1 MIMLALVMAGGRGTR
16 LGLECE
22 KPLLEI
28 SGRPMIDYVL
38 DSLDSSRSVHE
49 IIVVTSPNTPLTEE
63 HVRGRYA
70 VFRTSGMGYV
80 EDLQEILS
88 HLEKSRDEPVL
99 VINADLPLISPSTI
113 DWLIGEYLSGGE
125 EALCVAV
132 PEKLCIMHGLE
143 FSDSMDGL
151 VPCGVN
157 ILMSKNRVQDQR
169 ILEVSMLELAVNI
182 NSCSDLHVLEK
193 LGENDG
199 REETHKRGRE
209 VLE

>member
-1 MIMLALVMAGGRGTR
+1 MLALVMAGGRGMR

-22 KPLLEI
+22 KPLLEVY
-28 SGRPMIDYVL
+28 GRPMIDHVL
-38 DSLDSSRSVHE
+38 ESLEAAAGVHE
-49 IIVVTSPNTPLTEE
+49 IMVVTSPNTPLTEE
-63 HVRGRYA
+63 HVKGHRI
-70 VFRTSGMGYV
+70 FRTSGRGYV

-88 HLEKSRDEPVL
+88 HLEKSLDEPVM

-113 DWLIGEYLSGGE
+113 DWIIGEYLSGDE

-132 PEKLCIMHGLE
+132 PEKLCRVYGLD

-169 ILEVSMLELAVNI
+169 ILEASMLELAVNI